1 MIISFFAEITLD
13 KVCIFRKFCKLHYLP
28 ALTENFTTKRLIER
42 LQNELRSNCRQKNV
56 DGVLAVI
63 ELQIFTVANGDLRF
77 TVVLFFLLSSHFVH
91 YSTTLLMLHDKTV
104 CSNDRCADIDDKF
117 SWVFCESM
125 PATFCHHLL
134 FVLRYGIERTA
145 IFLL

>member
-1 MIISFFAEITLD
+1 MLFDSSIYHSLSVIVAIKRLFHFLQKSLLIKSVFFVNFVTPPTRL
-13 KVCIFRKFCKLHYLP
+13 

-77 TVVLFFLLSSHFVH
+77 TVVLFSCFLRIS
-91 YSTTLLMLHDKTV
+91 STTRQH
-104 CSNDRCADIDDKF
+104 C
-117 SWVFCESM
+117 
-125 PATFCHHLL
+125 
-134 FVLRYGIERTA
+134 
-145 IFLL
+145 